1 VDKKNYLPSQANPSW
16 SLHYDYVE
24 DYAFWEGAFTPEE
37 CDRVSEIAKK
47 HTPLEGVIFS
57 KSGQTKD
64 HDTRKSTIA
73 FLSPDNL
80 EWFYHKLSH
89 YIVDLNNR
97 FFRFDLWGL
106 FENIQYT
113 QYVAPD
119 GKYDSHIDKATGA
132 QIRKLSIVVQ
142 LSDSND
148 YEGGDLEIL
157 ISGESKPIKMKR
169 EKGTLIVFPS
179 YTLHRVAPITNGVR
193 NSAVAW
199 VTGAPFK

>member
-1 VDKKNYLPSQANPSW
+1 MKNKTYLSPQSSPSW

-24 DYAFWEGAFTPEE
+24 DYAFWENAFTSEE
-37 CDRVSEIAKK
+37 CDLVSSLAKQYAPSSG
-47 HTPLEGVIFS
+47 TIFS
-57 KSGQTKD
+57 ESGRTEDIQ
-64 HDTRKSTIA
+64 TRKSSIC

-80 EWFYHKLSH
+80 EWFYQKLSH
-89 YIVDLNNR
+89 YVIDMNSR
-97 FFRFDLWGL
+97 FFRFDLWGF

-132 QIRKLSIVVQ
+132 QIRKLSIVIQ
-142 LSDSND
+142 MSDSDD

-157 ISGESKPIKMKR
+157 TSGEEKPLKMKR

-179 YTLHRVAPITNGVR
+179 YTLHRVTPITKGVR

-199 VTGAPFK
+199 ITGAPFR

>member
-1 VDKKNYLPSQANPSW
+1 MKDKIYLPPQTSPSW

-24 DYAFWEGAFTPEE
+24 DYAFWDNAFTAEE
-37 CDRVSEIAKK
+37 CDRVSELAKQYA
-47 HTPLEGVIFS
+47 PMEGTIFS
-57 KSGQTKD
+57 GGSMASDLQ
-64 HDTRKSTIA
+64 TRKSTVC
-73 FLSPDNL
+73 FLSPDHL
-80 EWFYHKLSH
+80 EWFYHKLSE
-89 YIVDLNNR
+89 YIVSLNDR
-97 FFRFDLWGL
+97 FFKFDLWG
-106 FENIQYT
+106 FSENIQYT

-142 LSDSND
+142 MSDPEE

-179 YTLHRVAPITNGVR
+179 YVLHRVTPITKGVR

-199 VTGAPFK
+199 VTGVPFR

>member
-1 VDKKNYLPSQANPSW
+1 MTDKPYLPPQRSPAW

-24 DYAFWEGAFTPEE
+24 DYAFWDKAFTPDE
-37 CDRVSEIAKK
+37 CDRVSEVAK
-47 HTPLEGVIFS
+47 TYAPMEGTIFS
-57 KSGQTKD
+57 ESGHAKEL
-64 HDTRKSTIA
+64 HTRKSTIA
-73 FLSPDNL
+73 FLSPDQL

-89 YIVDLNNR
+89 YVMDLNGR

-132 QIRKLSIVVQ
+132 QIRKLSVVVQ
-142 LSDSND
+142 LSDSSD

-157 ISGESKPIKMKR
+157 VAGESKPIKMNR

-179 YTLHRVAPITNGVR
+179 YVLHRVTPITKGVR

-199 VTGAPFK
+199 IAGAPFR